1 MKRFEL
7 RAKENGKTIFKS
19 IVFAPTKESAI
30 NAVFSAGLL
39 VYRLGLEIAI
49 KQKNV
54 RPGTRG
60 AKKMP
65 PN

>member
-49 KQKNV
+49 KQKN
-54 RPGTRG
+54 
-60 AKKMP
+60 M
-65 PN
+65 

>member
-7 RAKENGKTIFKS
+7 RARENGKTIFKT
-19 IVFAPTKESAI
+19 IVFATTKENAI

-39 VYRLGLEIAI
+39 VYNLGLEIVI

-54 RPGTRG
+54 
-60 AKKMP
+60 
-65 PN
+65 